1 MNARTFGNVKF
12 FYGFTR
18 EFGFFDQLVNEN
30 LMGAFS
36 NVNLS
41 VFIIMTVRNW
51 LWFLEEYMPS
61 SITVDT

>member
-41 VFIIMTVRNW
+41 MFMIMTVRNW
-51 LWFLEEYMPS
+51 LWF
-61 SITVDT
+61 